1 MEKFMDLIEEDKTQ
15 HETEDLIKK
24 ALKKIGGNKEK
35 DICKYLPAETE
46 GYMHH
51 FTLRKI
57 KKTNPNELRSL
68 IQEFILESPTPR
80 IIDPKP
86 RARRNKSL
94 SLNQS
99 DLKLILKLAQKTG
112 DKHLLSK
119 LGAKLSLP
127 RIKRELIKSIKE
139 DRVEEELWYSYI
151 QALESSAIE
160 SAEM

>member
-1 MEKFMDLIEEDKTQ
+1 MTIVEEEKSKQ
-15 HETEDLIKK
+15 ETEELIKK
-24 ALKKIGGNKEK
+24 ALKKIGGDREK

-57 KKTNPNELRSL
+57 KKTNPDELHSL
-68 IQEFILESPTPR
+68 IQEFILQPPMPR
-80 IIDPKP
+80 AIDPKP

-127 RIKRELIKSIKE
+127 RIKKELIKSIKE
-139 DRVEEELWYSYI
+139 DHIEEELWYSYI
-151 QALESSAIE
+151 QAVESSASESIE
-160 SAEM
+160 I

>member
-1 MEKFMDLIEEDKTQ
+1 MSIMEEEKT
-15 HETEDLIKK
+15 HHATEELIKN
-24 ALKKIGGNKEK
+24 ALRKIGGNKEK
-35 DICKYLPAETE
+35 DICKYLPADTE

-57 KKTNPNELRSL
+57 KKTNPEELRTL
-68 IQEFILESPTPR
+68 IQEFIMNPPAPR
-80 IIDPKP
+80 AIDPKP

-94 SLNQS
+94 SLNQA

-139 DRVEEELWYSYI
+139 DRVEEELWYSYV
-151 QALESSAIE
+151 QAVESSASE
-160 SAEM
+160 ETEV

>member
-1 MEKFMDLIEEDKTQ
+1 MSLVEEDKVQ
-15 HETEDLIKK
+15 RETEELIKK
-24 ALKKIGGNKEK
+24 ALKKVGGNKEK

-57 KKTNPNELRSL
+57 KKTSPDELRSL
-68 IQEFILESPTPR
+68 IAEFILEPPLPR
-80 IIDPKP
+80 VIDPKP

-94 SLNQS
+94 SLNQA

-127 RIKRELIKSIKE
+127 RIKRELIKSIKA
-139 DRVEEELWYSYI
+139 DRVEEELWYSYV
-151 QALESSAIE
+151 QALESSASE
-160 SAEM
+160 KAEV

>member
-1 MEKFMDLIEEDKTQ
+1 MSIMEEDKAVY
-15 HETEDLIKK
+15 ETEELIKK
-24 ALKKIGGNKEK
+24 ALKKIGGDKEK
-35 DICKYLPAETE
+35 DICKYLPADTE

-57 KKTNPNELRSL
+57 KKTSPTQLRTL
-68 IQEFILESPTPR
+68 IEEFILSPPAPR
-80 IIDPKP
+80 VIDPKP

-94 SLNQS
+94 ALNQA

-139 DRVEEELWYSYI
+139 DRLEEELWYSYV
-151 QALESSAIE
+151 QALESSASETIE
-160 SAEM
+160 D

>member
-1 MEKFMDLIEEDKTQ
+1 MTIMEEEKKYHTEELIQ
-15 HETEDLIKK
+15 K
-24 ALKKIGGNKEK
+24 ALKKIGGEKEK

-57 KKTNPNELRSL
+57 KKTNPQELFSL
-68 IQEFILESPTPR
+68 IQEFILDPPAPR
-80 IIDPKP
+80 PIDPKP

-94 SLNQS
+94 SLNQA

-151 QALESSAIE
+151 QAVESSA
-160 SAEM
+160 AENAET

>member
-1 MEKFMDLIEEDKTQ
+1 MEEEKKYHTEELIQ
-15 HETEDLIKK
+15 K
-24 ALKKIGGNKEK
+24 ALKKIGGDKEK

-57 KKTNPNELRSL
+57 KKTNPKELFSL
-68 IQEFILESPTPR
+68 IQEFILETPSPRP
-80 IIDPKP
+80 IDPKP

-94 SLNQS
+94 SLNQA

-139 DRVEEELWYSYI
+139 DRVEEELWYSYV
-151 QALESSAIE
+151 QAVESSATEKTEI
-160 SAEM
+160 

>member
-1 MEKFMDLIEEDKTQ
+1 VSIMEEEKKNRDTEELIQ
-15 HETEDLIKK
+15 K
-24 ALKKIGGNKEK
+24 ALKKIGGQREK

-57 KKTNPNELRSL
+57 KKTNPEELRSL
-68 IQEFILESPTPR
+68 IQEFILEPPAPR

-127 RIKRELIKSIKE
+127 RIKRELIKSVRE
-139 DRVEEELWYSYI
+139 SRVEEELWYSYI
-151 QALESSAIE
+151 QAVESSASE
-160 SAEM
+160 DVET

>member
-1 MEKFMDLIEEDKTQ
+1 MSIMEEEKKYQTEELIQ
-15 HETEDLIKK
+15 K
-24 ALKKIGGNKEK
+24 ALKKIGGEKEK

-57 KKTNPNELRSL
+57 KKTNPQELFAL
-68 IQEFILESPTPR
+68 IQEFILEPPTPR
-80 IIDPKP
+80 PIDPKP

-94 SLNQS
+94 SLNQA

-139 DRVEEELWYSYI
+139 DRVEEELWYSFV
-151 QALESSAIE
+151 QAVESSA
-160 SAEM
+160 AETAQN

>member
-1 MEKFMDLIEEDKTQ
+1 MSVMEEERKHHTEELIQ
-15 HETEDLIKK
+15 K
-24 ALKKIGGNKEK
+24 ALKKIGGEKEK

-57 KKTNPNELRSL
+57 KKTNPQELYGL
-68 IQEFILESPTPR
+68 IKEFILEPPSPRP
-80 IIDPKP
+80 IDPKP

-94 SLNQS
+94 SLNQA

-139 DRVEEELWYSYI
+139 DRVEEELWYSYV
-151 QALESSAIE
+151 QAVESSASE
-160 SAEM
+160 NAQT

>member
-1 MEKFMDLIEEDKTQ
+1 MNIMEEDKAV
-15 HETEDLIKK
+15 HETEELIKK
-24 ALKKIGGNKEK
+24 ALQKIGGNKEK
-35 DICKYLPAETE
+35 DICRYLPADTE

-57 KKTNPNELRSL
+57 KKTSPTQLRSL
-68 IQEFILESPTPR
+68 IEEFILSSPAPR
-80 IIDPKP
+80 VIDPKP

-94 SLNQS
+94 ALNQA

-127 RIKRELIKSIKE
+127 RIKRELIKTIKE
-139 DRVEEELWYSYI
+139 DRVEEELWYSYV
-151 QALESSAIE
+151 QALESSASE
-160 SAEM
+160 TVED

>member
-1 MEKFMDLIEEDKTQ
+1 MSVIEGDKTLP
-15 HETEDLIKK
+15 ETEELIKK

-35 DICKYLPAETE
+35 DICKYLPADTE

-57 KKTNPNELRSL
+57 KKTSPSQLQAL
-68 IQEFILESPTPR
+68 IQEFILNPPSPR
-80 IIDPKP
+80 AIDPKP

-94 SLNQS
+94 SLNQT
-99 DLKLILKLAQKTG
+99 DLKLILKLAQKSG

-139 DRVEEELWYSYI
+139 ERVEEELWYSYM
-151 QALESSAIE
+151 QALESSTPE
-160 SAEM
+160 TTET

>member
-1 MEKFMDLIEEDKTQ
+1 MTIMEEDKSVR
-15 HETEDLIKK
+15 ETEELIKK

-35 DICKYLPAETE
+35 DICKYLPADTE

-57 KKTNPNELRSL
+57 KKTKPSELRAL
-68 IQEFILESPTPR
+68 IEEFIMNPPAPR
-80 IIDPKP
+80 PIDPKP

-94 SLNQS
+94 SLNQA

-127 RIKRELIKSIKE
+127 RIKRELIKSIKD
-139 DRVEEELWYSYI
+139 DRLEEELWYSYV
-151 QALESSAIE
+151 QALESSASE
-160 SAEM
+160 TAET

>member
-1 MEKFMDLIEEDKTQ
+1 MSIMEEEKKYHAEELIQ
-15 HETEDLIKK
+15 K
-24 ALKKIGGNKEK
+24 ALKKIGGEKEK

-57 KKTNPNELRSL
+57 KKTNPKELFSL
-68 IQEFILESPTPR
+68 IQEFILETPSPRP
-80 IIDPKP
+80 IDPKP

-94 SLNQS
+94 SLNQA

-139 DRVEEELWYSYI
+139 DRVEEELWYSYV
-151 QALESSAIE
+151 QAVESSATE
-160 SAEM
+160 KTET

>member
-1 MEKFMDLIEEDKTQ
+1 MSIMEEEKKHQDTEELIQ
-15 HETEDLIKK
+15 K
-24 ALKKIGGNKEK
+24 ALKKIGGEKEK
-35 DICKYLPAETE
+35 DICRYLPAETE

-57 KKTNPNELRSL
+57 KKTNPQELLTL
-68 IQEFILESPTPR
+68 IQEFILAPPAPR
-80 IIDPKP
+80 AIDPKP

-94 SLNQS
+94 SLNQA

-139 DRVEEELWYSYI
+139 DRIEEELWYSYS
-151 QALESSAIE
+151 QAIESSAIE
-160 SAEM
+160 TLES

>member
-1 MEKFMDLIEEDKTQ
+1 MSIMEEEKKNYDTEELIQ
-15 HETEDLIKK
+15 K
-24 ALKKIGGNKEK
+24 ALKKIGGDKEK

-57 KKTNPNELRSL
+57 KKTNPTELRTL
-68 IQEFILESPTPR
+68 IQEFILENPSPR

-139 DRVEEELWYSYI
+139 DRVEEELWYSFI
-151 QALESSAIE
+151 QAVESSASE
-160 SAEM
+160 SVEV

>member
-1 MEKFMDLIEEDKTQ
+1 MDLVEEDKS
-15 HETEDLIKK
+15 HRETEELIKK

-57 KKTNPNELRSL
+57 KKTNPNGLRSL
-68 IQEFILESPTPR
+68 IEEFILEPPAPR
-80 IIDPKP
+80 TIDPKP

-127 RIKRELIKSIKE
+127 RIKRELIKSVKDE
-139 DRVEEELWYSYI
+139 RVEEELWYSYI
-151 QALESSAIE
+151 QALESSSLE
-160 SAEM
+160 SAEI

>member
-1 MEKFMDLIEEDKTQ
+1 MSVIEEEKKY
-15 HETEDLIKK
+15 HAEELIQK
-24 ALKKIGGNKEK
+24 ALKKIGGSKEK
-35 DICKYLPAETE
+35 DICKYLPADTE

-57 KKTNPNELRSL
+57 KKTNPKELYAL
-68 IQEFILESPTPR
+68 IQEFILEPPAPR
-80 IIDPKP
+80 AIDPKP

-127 RIKRELIKSIKE
+127 RIKRELIRSIKE
-139 DRVEEELWYSYI
+139 DRVEEELWYSFI
-151 QALESSAIE
+151 QAIE
-160 SAEM
+160 STSPEKTEI

>member
-1 MEKFMDLIEEDKTQ
+1 MNTM
-15 HETEDLIKK
+15 ETEELIKK
-24 ALKKIGGNKEK
+24 ALQKVSGNKEK

-57 KKTNPNELRSL
+57 KKTNPTELHAL
-68 IQEFILESPTPR
+68 IQEFILAPPSPR
-80 IIDPKP
+80 AIDPKP

-139 DRVEEELWYSYI
+139 DRIEEELWYSYV
-151 QALESSAIE
+151 QAVESSASE
-160 SAEM
+160 NAEI

>member
-1 MEKFMDLIEEDKTQ
+1 MSIMEEEKKYHTEELIQ
-15 HETEDLIKK
+15 K
-24 ALKKIGGNKEK
+24 ALKKIGGAKEK

-51 FTLRKI
+51 FTLKKI
-57 KKTNPNELRSL
+57 KKTNPQELFHL
-68 IQEFILESPTPR
+68 IQEFILEPPTPR
-80 IIDPKP
+80 PIDPKP

-94 SLNQS
+94 SLNQA

-139 DRVEEELWYSYI
+139 DRVEEELWVSYV
-151 QALESSAIE
+151 QAVESSASE
-160 SAEM
+160 NAQN

>member
-1 MEKFMDLIEEDKTQ
+1 MNTM
-15 HETEDLIKK
+15 ETEELIKK
-24 ALKKIGGNKEK
+24 ALQKVSGNKEK

-57 KKTNPNELRSL
+57 KKTNPTELQAL
-68 IQEFILESPTPR
+68 IQEFILVPPSPRP
-80 IIDPKP
+80 IDPKP

-127 RIKRELIKSIKE
+127 RIKRELIKSIKD
-139 DRVEEELWYSYI
+139 DRMEEELWYSYV
-151 QALESSAIE
+151 QAVESSASENVEI
-160 SAEM
+160 